1 LSEEEAEAKAFEE
14 IKKIMGLPDDLNHI
28 AHTRSSNRQK
38 HRFFWFKILKFVVTT
53 AVDYYS
59 NSRC

>member
-14 IKKIMGLPDDLNHI
+14 IKKIMGLPDDLHHI
-28 AHTRSSNRQK
+28 AHTRYSNRQK
-38 HRFFWFKILKFVVTT
+38 HRFWFKILKFIVRT